1 MVRRELDAE
10 LEVAETVPLALSPIP
25 KDHHLTGIS

>member
-1 MVRRELDAE
+1 MVRKGLDAE
-10 LEVAETVPLALSPIP
+10 LEAVEPVPLALSPIS